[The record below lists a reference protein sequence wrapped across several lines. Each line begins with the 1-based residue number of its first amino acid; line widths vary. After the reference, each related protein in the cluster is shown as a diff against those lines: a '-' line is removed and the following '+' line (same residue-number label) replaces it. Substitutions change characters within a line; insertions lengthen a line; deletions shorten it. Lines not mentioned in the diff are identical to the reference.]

1 MAAGTTHKEASDHKT
16 SHPIAGNKLSA
27 SPIIQRQHSAQRVGP
42 RLLAAII
49 RLGSTE
55 SCDELYCTEHRAL
68 GKAKQQFHH
77 NKKKQIL
84 IKSSST
90 SNNLMKKCECKSCC
104 P

>member
-42 RLLAAII
+42 CLLAAII

-55 SCDELYCTEHRAL
+55 SCDELYCTEMYGAY
-68 GKAKQQFHH
+68 GTGQSKAAIPSQQ
-77 NKKKQIL
+77 
-84 IKSSST
+84 
-90 SNNLMKKCECKSCC
+90 
-104 P
+104 